1 MQIDFVLKLI
11 NSNPKPNFS
20 LEFYCIF
27 SFFWLMIYGRSLK
40 LIHIVCQLAYNFQG
54 ILQTELPVNVE
65 PENKYEK
72 CRQ

>member
-1 MQIDFVLKLI
+1 
-11 NSNPKPNFS
+11 
-20 LEFYCIF
+20 
-27 SFFWLMIYGRSLK
+27 MIYGRSLK